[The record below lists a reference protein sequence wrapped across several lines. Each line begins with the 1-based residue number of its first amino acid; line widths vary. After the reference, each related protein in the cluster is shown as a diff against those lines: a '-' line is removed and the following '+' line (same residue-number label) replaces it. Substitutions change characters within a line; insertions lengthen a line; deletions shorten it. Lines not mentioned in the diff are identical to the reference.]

1 VRKTFPIR
9 LLVTL
14 LLPVFA
20 WAQAYSPK
28 DMKEIRALAA
38 ASAEAKVQLKD
49 SQGAE
54 IKLKP
59 EEKTAFLLMDAI
71 SSMETDCHYAL
82 HRPCSLEELV
92 KGSPATSQKIGRL
105 KFNPYLD
112 ENYEYTVTI
121 SSDGWEGQ
129 AKPAR
134 RGLGGLFYDGKE
146 RSMARSYFNP
156 AGPATSENTALG
168 DAVVVG
174 TFRTK

>member
-1 VRKTFPIR
+1 MRKTFPIR

-20 WAQAYSPK
+20 RAQAYSPK
-28 DMKEIRALAA
+28 DMKEIKALAA
-38 ASAEAKVQLKD
+38 ASAEAKVQLKN

-59 EEKTAFLLMDAI
+59 EEKMAFLFMDAI
-71 SSMETDCHYAL
+71 SAMETDCHYAL

-92 KGSPATSQKIGRL
+92 KGSPATSPQIGQL

-121 SSDGWEGQ
+121 SSDGWEGR
-129 AKPAR
+129 AKPAHS
-134 RGLGGLFYDGKE
+134 GLGGLFYDGKD
-146 RSMARSYFNP
+146 RSMARSYFNS
-156 AGPATSENTALG
+156 AGPATSGNTPLG
-168 DAVVVG
+168 DAIVLG